1 MFNIKNYEYDCTSKC
16 HFRLHGNQITMALT
30 KRSIED
36 EKLAAYVAKTCCN
49 FADIVDDLG
58 RSAVHIAASVD
69 RYTILEWLLNQGSI
83 ISGRDFESGSTPLH
97 RAIFYGCIDCAVLL
111 LRYGAS
117 WELLDVDTRSPL
129 QQVCHLADFSSSE
142 NIHCNDLL
150 VWGSNKNYNLGVNND
165 QGAEPLPQM
174 LEYFRK
180 EHICLMSVA
189 LGAYHSLFL
198 DKKGQVYTVGHG
210 KGGRLGTG
218 NENSLTTP
226 KKVKLSLKN
235 SNEEVICISTS
246 RRHSL
251 ILTNYSLVFA
261 CGLNDEQQLGVK
273 DAGNKL
279 SNFKEVITLRD
290 NSVKGLIKVIA
301 CDSHSLAYSLHSL
314 YTWGTNVGQM
324 GFDANT
330 KIIPL
335 PKMMKLPPKTN
346 IHLVDANNAATV
358 VLTEDNLILLFHNYK
373 MKTIKAPN
381 YESLKSISVIQ
392 GDRGSVGA
400 LKLLLLT
407 QTNVV
412 FLWYQLTQNFY
423 RCTFSN
429 FRLSQIDKI
438 LYKANQVLIMSQG
451 NVYKGKCQQVSMPSY
466 YNEDVVRNHKD
477 LANIWNRNDHR
488 SAEMSKE
495 FMIRIDL
502 QPVANIDR
510 VVDIFCDDDFASF
523 AVLQESH
530 MKYFQLPTLKQE
542 EYTFKKLYNGISEYD
557 SVHDIVFHVD
567 GDKFPAHKFIIYARA
582 PGLKAIIS
590 KNGNKE
596 IYLNFPQLTAKI
608 FEIIMKF
615 AYNNYMPSREVL
627 MLDLEDIQNSMNP
640 NERPDNLTDTLT
652 LLINFVQLFQL
663 NNFAKYLKS
672 FNKEEYF
679 GPDIKS
685 KYRFN
690 RLRRTDFP
698 ELHDISIVCENSSEI
713 LAHKCV
719 LVARLQFFEMMF
731 THTWA
736 EQNTIQLST
745 VPYEYM
751 EAIIDFL
758 YSLDA
763 EHFRREQYRETFLY
777 NMIVFCDQYFIENL
791 REVCE
796 ILLLEKISIRKCG
809 EMLDFACMYNCDVL
823 KEGCMDFI
831 CQNMSRVL
839 LQKSLHN
846 CEPASLKWIN
856 GHYRNMF
863 KKVFDYR
870 VITPDSE
877 AIDEAWLL
885 SFVEDFQVDLNYRM
899 DGQERTMIQ
908 MLLEQKSKDKQCKQT
923 ARQYERE
930 AISTMMKSLH
940 LNESARESEKSS
952 VKKVEADVQALSSD
966 PVNWMKVADKKE
978 LKKKSILE
986 QTLKANEILKK
997 EDTLKRDF
1005 VKLQT
1010 DSNSDSIS
1018 SSFNTPEKIL
1028 NSSKLYNINLAV
1040 LATSPR
1046 EKLSQKQRKR
1056 LFSESVQNSSCSWR
1070 STNQQTESKPTTVV
1084 TQPNAWGTMPHSPS
1098 TSLSEEK
1105 ETIKSPPATG
1115 SLKDPTSFANMTR
1128 VNSKVNEAANSFS
1141 QILIEEKRQRIYY
1154 ERMRHKSLV
1163 LTQIEEQAIVELRD
1177 FYNVGNLKD
1186 EIITIQRKPQ
1196 PTPPTNF
1203 ATWKRDFK

>member
-1 MFNIKNYEYDCTSKC
+1 MFNIKNYEYDCTPKC

-30 KRSIED
+30 KRSIAD
-36 EKLAAYVAKTCCN
+36 DKLAAYVAKTCCN

-58 RSAVHIAASVD
+58 RSATHIAASVD
-69 RYTILEWLLNQGSI
+69 RYKILEWMLNQGSI

-117 WELLDVDTRSPL
+117 LELLDGDTRSPL
-129 QQVCHLADFSSSE
+129 QQVCHLADFYSSE
-142 NIHCNDLL
+142 KIHCNELL
-150 VWGSNKNYNLGVNND
+150 VWGSNKNYNLGINND
-165 QGAEPLPQM
+165 QGTEPLPQM

-180 EHICLMSVA
+180 EHICLKSVA

-198 DKKGQVYTVGHG
+198 DKKSKVYAVGHG
-210 KGGRLGTG
+210 KGGRLGVG

-226 KKVKLSLKN
+226 KKVNIPLKN
-235 SNEEVICISTS
+235 ANEEVICISAS
-246 RRHSL
+246 RKHSL

-261 CGLNDEQQLGVK
+261 CGLNDELQLGVK

-279 SNFKEVITLRD
+279 LNFKEIITLRD
-290 NSVKGLIKVIA
+290 NGVKDLIKVIA
-301 CDSHSLAYSLHSL
+301 CDSHSVAYSPNCL
-314 YTWGTNVGQM
+314 YTWGTNLGQM

-330 KIIPL
+330 KTIPL

-346 IHLVDANNAATV
+346 IHLVEANNAATV

-373 MKTIKAPN
+373 MKTIKTPN
-381 YESLKSISVIQ
+381 YESLKSISVTQ

-423 RCTFSN
+423 RCTFPN
-429 FRLSQIDKI
+429 IRLSQIDKI
-438 LYKANQVLIMSQG
+438 LYKVNQVLVLSQG
-451 NVYKGKCQQVSMPSY
+451 NVYKGKSQQVTMPSY
-466 YNEDVVRNHKD
+466 YNVDVIKNSKD
-477 LANIWNRNDHR
+477 LSNIWNRNDHR
-488 SAEMSKE
+488 SAETSKE

-530 MKYFQLPTLKQE
+530 MKYFKLPTVNQE
-542 EYTFKKLYNGISEYD
+542 EYSFKKLYNGVSEND
-557 SVHDIVFHVD
+557 GVHDVVFRVD

-582 PGLKAIIS
+582 PGLKAIILTCET
-590 KNGNKE
+590 KDVH
-596 IYLNFPQLTAKI
+596 LNFPQLTAKM

-615 AYNNYMPSREVL
+615 IYTNYMPSEEVL
-627 MLDLEDIQNSMNP
+627 LLDLEDIQNSLNP
-640 NERPDNLTDTLT
+640 NERPDNLQEVLN
-652 LLINFVQLFQL
+652 LFINFVQLFQL

-672 FNKEEYF
+672 FNKSEIC
-679 GPDIKS
+679 GSDLKS
-685 KYRFN
+685 KCRFN
-690 RLRRTDFP
+690 RLRRTNFP
-698 ELHDISIVCENSSEI
+698 ELYDIRIVCDNNIEI

-719 LVARLQFFEMMF
+719 LVARLEFFEMMF

-736 EQNTIQLST
+736 EQDTIHLST

-751 EAIIDFL
+751 QAIIDFL
-758 YSLDA
+758 YSLDV
-763 EHFRREQYRETFLY
+763 EHFRREQYRESFLH

-791 REVCE
+791 REACE

-809 EMLDFACMYNCDVL
+809 EMLDFACMYNCNVL

-846 CEPASLKWIN
+846 CEPVSLKCIN

-863 KKVFDYR
+863 KQVFDYR
-870 VITPDSE
+870 IITPDSE
-877 AIDEAWLL
+877 AIDDACLL
-885 SFVEDFQVDLNYRM
+885 SFVEDFQLDLDYRM
-899 DGQERTMIQ
+899 DGQERTAMQ
-908 MLLEQKSKDKQCKQT
+908 TSLEQQKSRDKPWKQT

-940 LNESARESEKSS
+940 LSESTKETEKCS
-952 VKKVEADVQALSSD
+952 VKKSEVNGQTLSNEAI
-966 PVNWMKVADKKE
+966 NWRKVSDKKE
-978 LKKKSILE
+978 LKKKSSLE
-986 QTLKANEILKK
+986 QTLKTNDILKQ
-997 EDTLKRDF
+997 EDKPKTEF
-1005 VKLQT
+1005 VKLQI
-1010 DSNSDSIS
+1010 DSNNGFAVTTLNS
-1018 SSFNTPEKIL
+1018 PENDA
-1028 NSSKLYNINLAV
+1028 NSSKAYNISLAD

-1056 LFSESVQNSSCSWR
+1056 LSSESGQNAACSWR
-1070 STNQQTESKPTTVV
+1070 SNDEQTESKPTAEVS
-1084 TQPNAWGTMPHSPS
+1084 QPNAWGTMPQSPS
-1098 TSLSEEK
+1098 TSIAKDVEMMKRS
-1105 ETIKSPPATG
+1105 PATG
-1115 SLKDPTSFANMTR
+1115 SLADPTSFANMTR
-1128 VNSKVNEAANSFS
+1128 INSKVNEVNNSFS
-1141 QILIEEKRQRIYY
+1141 QILVEERRQRDYY

-1163 LTQIEEQAIVELRD
+1163 LTQIEEQAISELRE
-1177 FYNVGNLKD
+1177 FYNVDNLND

-1196 PTPPTNF
+1196 PTPTNF
-1203 ATWKRDFK
+1203 ATWKRNCK